1 MFILL
6 PKYKSKISLSLFF
19 VFIITSCVKKHQHDS
34 ENKYLLPENKMVAIL
49 TDVFMMEA
57 YVSEKIPLTNADS
70 LTIVKK
76 SLYAPILRQ
85 HKVDSLDFYSTFNYY
100 QAHPKE
106 FINLLSL
113 VDSSLLKIV
122 PLDSTEVKQL
132 VEPPVDIDKL
142 GSYTAQEAA
151 MRDIYLKRNQN
162 IKQKRKDLKNN
173 PR

>member
-1 MFILL
+1 MFVLL

-19 VFIITSCVKKHQHDS
+19 VFIITSCVKKHPHDT
-34 ENKYLLPENKMVAIL
+34 ENKNLVSEKKMVAIL

-57 YVSEKIPLTNADS
+57 YVNEKIPFTNADS

-76 SLYAPILRQ
+76 SLYAPILKQ

-100 QAHPKE
+100 QTHPKE

-113 VDSSLLKIV
+113 VDSSLVKIV

-132 VEPPVDIDKL
+132 VEPPENIDKL

-151 MRDIYLKRNQN
+151 MRDIYLNRNQN
-162 IKQKRKDLKNN
+162 IKQKRKDFKNN
-173 PR
+173 PK